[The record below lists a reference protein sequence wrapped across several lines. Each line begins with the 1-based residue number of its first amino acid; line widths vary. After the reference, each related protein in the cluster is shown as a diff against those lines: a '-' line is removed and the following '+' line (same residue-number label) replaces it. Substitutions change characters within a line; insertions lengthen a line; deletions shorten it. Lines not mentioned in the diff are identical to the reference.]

1 MRLDARIPVH
11 VVPPGAPLPEADPQA
26 LLVVVAP
33 ELPAGDADG
42 STSRAPR
49 WTPGWTPGWTAG
61 WMAVRQVA
69 AEDLVATAHPAGC
82 ACCTAR
88 SPLALLLSSL
98 FEQRAR
104 GTLDLFR
111 RVWMTG
117 PAGLAEA
124 VPALLASDPVVAGR
138 YRPGEK

>member
-42 STSRAPR
+42 TTGRAP
-49 WTPGWTPGWTAG
+49 G

-69 AEDLVATAHPAGC
+69 AEDLVATSHPAGC

-124 VPALLASDPVVAGR
+124 VPVLLASDPVVAGR

>member
-26 LLVVVAP
+26 LLVVAGA
-33 ELPAGDADG
+33 ELPAGG
-42 STSRAPR
+42 VGGTTGRA
-49 WTPGWTPGWTAG
+49 AG

-69 AEDLVATAHPAGC
+69 AEDLFATPHPTGC
-82 ACCTAR
+82 TCCAAR
-88 SPLALLLSSL
+88 CPLALLLSSL

-117 PAGLAEA
+117 PASLADA
-124 VPALLASDPVVAGR
+124 VPALLASDPVIAGR
-138 YRPGEK
+138 YRSGES

>member
-26 LLVVVAP
+26 LLVVGP
-33 ELPAGDADG
+33 ELPTGDVHGTTGRVPD
-42 STSRAPR
+42 
-49 WTPGWTPGWTAG
+49 WTAGWTAG

-69 AEDLVATAHPAGC
+69 AEDLVATSHLAGC

-98 FEQRAR
+98 IEQRAR

>member
-26 LLVVVAP
+26 LLVVAGP
-33 ELPAGDADG
+33 ELPAGGADG
-42 STSRAPR
+42 TGGR
-49 WTPGWTPGWTAG
+49 TAG

-69 AEDLVATAHPAGC
+69 AEGLVATPHPAGC

-104 GTLDLFR
+104 GTLALFR
-111 RVWMTG
+111 RVWITG
-117 PAGLAEA
+117 PDSLAEA
-124 VPALLASDPVVAGR
+124 VPVLLASDPVVAGR
-138 YRPGEK
+138 YRHGEK

>member
-26 LLVVVAP
+26 LLVVAGP
-33 ELPAGDADG
+33 EPPSGCAEG
-42 STSRAPR
+42 T
-49 WTPGWTPGWTAG
+49 TGWMAG
-61 WMAVRQVA
+61 WMAVREVA
-69 AEDLVATAHPAGC
+69 AEDLFATSHPTSCTCC
-82 ACCTAR
+82 AAR
-88 SPLALLLSSL
+88 GPLALLLSSL

-117 PAGLAEA
+117 PAGLADA

-138 YRPGEK
+138 YRPGEN

>member
-11 VVPPGAPLPEADPQA
+11 VVPPSAPLPEADPQA

-42 STSRAPR
+42 TTSRA
-49 WTPGWTPGWTAG
+49 PGWTAG

-69 AEDLVATAHPAGC
+69 AEDLAATSHPAGC